1 MIKKIGKILLII
13 ILGFLVFITGKFL
26 LVWKS
31 VEVDHSL
38 SQKPIFKAFNKQKQA
53 TIWSQEGEDAKTNDF
68 KITSDSTS
76 FEFYSCYINRNPTL
90 NITFSVGDGFSGG
103 GYQIDILQNRYKVS
117 PYSYTDN
124 IKPFDFQN
132 TGEYYKVLD
141 SKLILNQESYQ
152 KGDSMFGYTELKIQ
166 EGYGLGKHIVEAKGY
181 FKGKVN

>member
-1 MIKKIGKILLII
+1 MIKKTGKIALII
-13 ILGFLVFITGKFL
+13 ILGFLVFITGKFFL
-26 LVWKS
+26 EWKS

-38 SQKPIFKAFNKQKQA
+38 SQKPLFKAFNKQKQA

-76 FEFYSCYINRNPTL
+76 FEYYSCYINRNPAL

-124 IKPFDFQN
+124 IKPLDFLN

-141 SKLILNQESYQ
+141 SKLILNKESYE
-152 KGDSMFGYTELKIQ
+152 KGDSIFGYTELKIQ
-166 EGYGLGKHIVEAKGY
+166 EGYGPGKYIVEGKGY

>member
-1 MIKKIGKILLII
+1 MIKRIGKIILII
-13 ILGFLVFITGKFL
+13 ILGSLVFITGKFL

-31 VEVDHSL
+31 VEIDHSL
-38 SQKPIFKAFNKQKQA
+38 SQKPIFKAFNQQKQA
-53 TIWSQEGEDAKTNDF
+53 TLWSQKGEDRKTNDF
-68 KITSDSTS
+68 KLTSDNTS
-76 FEFYSCYINRNPTL
+76 FEYYSCYINRNPTL

-124 IKPFDFQN
+124 IKPFDFLN

-141 SKLILNQESYQ
+141 SKVVLDKESYQ
-152 KGDSMFGYTELKIQ
+152 KGDSIFGYTELKIQ
-166 EGYGLGKHIVEAKGY
+166 EGYGLRKYIEEGKGY